1 MKNKQNRSI
10 NVIIQ
15 LMKLIV
21 GLGNP
26 GSKHQNN
33 RHNVG
38 YMVIDVLKGASKGL
52 TLLKSDCFMND
63 SGSFVAK
70 AVEKC
75 KLKIE
80 NLVVV
85 HDDLDIKLGAFKIQ
99 FGKGPK
105 GHNGIIDI
113 EEKLGTSDFWRV
125 RVGVENRI
133 MNTLRDKSEEIK
145 IKGDEYVL
153 QDFTEEEKTILDS
166 VIKQICNQLAL

>member
-1 MKNKQNRSI
+1 
-10 NVIIQ
+10 
-15 LMKLIV
+15 MKLIV

-38 YMVIDVLKGASKGL
+38 YMVVDAMKVGSSE
-52 TLLKSDCFMND
+52 KSDCFMND

-70 AVEKC
+70 
-75 KLKIE
+75 KLKTYSIKPE
-80 NLVVV
+80 ALYVV
-85 HDDLDIKLGAFKIQ
+85 HDDLDIPLGSFKIQ

-105 GHNGIIDI
+105 MHKGIIDI

-125 RVGVENRI
+125 RVGVENR
-133 MNTLRDKSEEIK
+133 MKDLGSK

-153 QDFTEEEKTILDS
+153 SDFTEEEKTILDS
-166 VIKQICNQLAL
+166 VIKQICNQLVN

>member
-1 MKNKQNRSI
+1 
-10 NVIIQ
+10 
-15 LMKLIV
+15 MKLII

-26 GSKHQNN
+26 GSKYVNN

-38 YMVIDVLKGASKGL
+38 YMVVDALKGISKGL
-52 TLLKSDCFMND
+52 TLLKTDYFMND

-70 AVEKC
+70 
-75 KLKIE
+75 KLKTYSIKPE
-80 NLVVV
+80 ALYVV

-99 FGKGPK
+99 FGRGPK

-125 RVGVENRI
+125 RVGVDPTSRNASRG
-133 MNTLRDKSEEIK
+133 EEI
-145 IKGDEYVL
+145 VL
-153 QDFTEEEKTILDS
+153 SDFTEEEKTILDS

>member
-1 MKNKQNRSI
+1 
-10 NVIIQ
+10 
-15 LMKLIV
+15 MKLII

-38 YMVIDVLKGASKGL
+38 YMVVDALKGVSKGL

-63 SGSFVAK
+63 SGSFVVK
-70 AVEKC
+70 
-75 KLKIE
+75 KLKAYSIKPE
-80 NLVVV
+80 ALYVV

-99 FGKGPK
+99 FGRGPK

-125 RVGVENRI
+125 RVGVENR
-133 MNTLRDKSEEIK
+133 MKDLGSK

-153 QDFTEEEKTILDS
+153 SDFTEEEKTILDS